1 MIRALSIRLG
11 LGLGLALAAMTL
23 GCGAEGAGPRC
34 EIAVQFDP
42 LDAVAPRTIVARS
55 TVTNTSGVLAYG
67 WSVRR
72 GGLEVPTTPRTTDG
86 RDVEFAADQPGV
98 YEVQLDV
105 DGDPLGCPTWTGDKN
120 VRDASTTGGALRL
133 RFSPP
138 REASVPVQERV
149 VDVPGG
155 ADFATGVL
163 AIDPGIDAPIAVHDL
178 AGAAVP
184 AYVRLTSRATPDATV
199 EIVTSAGGGERV
211 ALASGRYDA
220 LIIPLIDGLAPAQI
234 DGWAPVDGAFT
245 IDAGATVAGR
255 VLDAG
260 GAPLAGARVSITA
273 GDQPPSSV
281 AITAAAGTFALA
293 WRPGAGAALI
303 VVPPAATGLPR
314 LTAPLA
320 GLATSQPLTVR
331 YQPGHP
337 TVDLGDLPVGIAG
350 APVADGHVLIALEL
364 GDVATVGDGTT
375 TAPARGHHR
384 DQVATDGAGRLAP
397 YRATVGSGRAFAVG
411 PTGAAAVA
419 LIDLAAP
426 PAAIDAPG
434 PAALTGTVTDRG
446 GAPLAG
452 VALTATV
459 DGDLAHLGAPRASA
473 ISGADGRFA
482 LAVAGGAT
490 YQIELRDPRAV
501 VAPRLITAAG
511 AAGDLGAIALP
522 PAIRVRGT
530 LRLVGQSVGLPDV
543 GVSAR
548 CEACAGLE
556 RSRPLGTG
564 VTDVAGDFAV
574 VIPDPGAPP

>member
-1 MIRALSIRLG
+1 MSRAAGIAVAV
-11 LGLGLALAAMTL
+11 ALVAASL

-55 TVTNTSGVLAYG
+55 TVTDTSGVLTYT

-72 GGLEVPTTPRTTDG
+72 GGLDVPTTPRTTDG

-98 YEVQLDV
+98 YAVQLDV

-120 VRDASTTGGALRL
+120 VRDASTTGDALRL

-155 ADFATGVL
+155 ADFAAGVL

-199 EIVTSAGGGERV
+199 EVVTTVGGGERV
-211 ALASGRYDA
+211 ALATGRYDA
-220 LIIPLIDGLAPAQI
+220 LIVPLVDGVAPAQI
-234 DGWAPVDGAFT
+234 DSWAPADGAFT
-245 IDAGATVAGR
+245 IDAGATVGGR
-255 VLDAG
+255 VLDAS
-260 GAPLAGARVSITA
+260 GAPVAGARVSITA
-273 GDQPPSSV
+273 AAQPPSSV
-281 AITAAAGTFALA
+281 AVTAAAGTFALA
-293 WRPGAGAALI
+293 WRPSAGAELI
-303 VVPPAATGLPR
+303 VVPPAASGLPR
-314 LTAPLA
+314 LTAALT

-337 TVDLGDLPVGIAG
+337 TLDLGALPVRIAG
-350 APVADGHVLIALEL
+350 GPVADGHVLIALEL
-364 GDVATVGDGTT
+364 GDVATVGDGATT
-375 TAPARGHHR
+375 VPARGHHR

-397 YRATVGSGRAFAVG
+397 YRATVGSGRAFVVG
-411 PTGAAAVA
+411 PTGAASVA

-426 PAAIDAPG
+426 PTAIDAPG
-434 PAALTGTVTDRG
+434 PAALTGVVTDRG

-452 VALTATV
+452 IALTATV
-459 DGDLAHLGAPRASA
+459 DGDLAHLGAPLASTT
-473 ISGADGRFA
+473 SDGDGRFV
-482 LAVAGGAT
+482 LPVAGGAT

-511 AAGDLGAIALP
+511 AAGDLGALALP
-522 PAIRVRGT
+522 PAIRVQGT

-548 CEACAGLE
+548 CDACTGLE

-574 VIPDPGAPP
+574 VIPDPSAPP